1 MVMKKLEKVRPFFNI
16 YKHSNVLFV
25 YILLKKIVIK
35 KKINNRWS
43 VPTQQICN
51 HTYTNTP
58 KIEKRK

>member
-35 KKINNRWS
+35 KKSIIDGACQLSKYVITR
-43 VPTQQICN
+43 TLIHQ
-51 HTYTNTP
+51 
-58 KIEKRK
+58 K